1 MKSFSKV
8 FISMS
13 ALLALSMPTSAATTS
28 RSSGGGT
35 HTSTSATRS
44 AGTTA
49 SRSAAGASRSAGL
62 SASRSTTSV
71 GSRSVAGS
79 RSAMPGLSR
88 SASPTRTMSKQ
99 AVVKSVQSNKTPV
112 QSEAISRASHSQT
125 YSSLHSES
133 ERVSFL
139 DWSGIYGGA
148 YSNPIN
154 YFTNVGYF
162 WMPGNIWH
170 NAMTNQT
177 QDNLSKSMITQAQKR
192 NYKWIKIKDQMV
204 AVPQSIYDKI
214 KVGDTVKLID
224 GHHIQIN
231 GKTYTH

>member
-1 MKSFSKV
+1 
-8 FISMS
+8 MS
-13 ALLALSMPTSAATTS
+13 ALLALSMPASAATTS
-28 RSSGGGT
+28 RSSGGGGT
-35 HTSTSATRS
+35 HVSTSATRS

-62 SASRSTTSV
+62 SVSRSTTSV

-88 SASPTRTMSKQ
+88 SVSPTRTMSKQ
-99 AVVKSVQSNKTPV
+99 TIVKSVQSNKTPV
-112 QSEAISRASHSQT
+112 ESKAISQASRSQT
-125 YSSLHSES
+125 YSNLHTQS

-139 DWSGIYGGA
+139 DWSGVYGGA
-148 YSNPIN
+148 YTNPVN
-154 YFTNVGYF
+154 YFTNIGYF
-162 WMPGNIWH
+162 WMPGNIW
-170 NAMTNQT
+170 NNTMTNQA

-192 NYKWIKIKDQMV
+192 NYKWIKVKDQMV
-204 AVPQSIYDKI
+204 AVPQGIYDKI